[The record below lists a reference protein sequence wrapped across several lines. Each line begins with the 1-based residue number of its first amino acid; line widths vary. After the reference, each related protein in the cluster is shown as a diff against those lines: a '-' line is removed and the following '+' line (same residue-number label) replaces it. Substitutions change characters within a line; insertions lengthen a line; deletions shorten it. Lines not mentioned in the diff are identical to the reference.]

1 MLNPGPACLTANTSS
16 RIFPF
21 EEKGLFKILIPI
33 PFDAQDQ
40 VDRQCEE
47 LIANVPAS
55 GLL

>member
-1 MLNPGPACLTANTSS
+1 LKKKAFL
-16 RIFPF
+16 
-21 EEKGLFKILIPI
+21 I

-40 VDRQCEE
+40 VDRQREE